1 MYLNEYDVHSL
12 YLGTIEVLPPPGDL
26 RHVGHLL
33 LLLCQRLPRR
43 RLPRVPAPHRTGK
56 GSIFYNSRI
65 CSMIHPLNHNVLLGV
80 FLEKVPVAKAEGLRQ
95 YSAYQTVTK
104 PCETKRQVVNNIL

>member
-43 RLPRVPAPHRTGK
+43 RLPRVPAPHRTGT
-56 GSIFYNSRI
+56 N
-65 CSMIHPLNHNVLLGV
+65 
-80 FLEKVPVAKAEGLRQ
+80 
-95 YSAYQTVTK
+95 
-104 PCETKRQVVNNIL
+104 